1 LFGENIDSL
10 NTIQISDSIL
20 LDKHKWIGINS
31 SDIKEIEMT
40 AVNKYIIEYNPKPV
54 PINVIFRLKFSKEFN
69 SLNWFE
75 DKKAEIK
82 ASRLRKSIEVKPGMI
97 LILEGSDI
105 YILIINLCNNS
116 FIEYN
121 QILRKSKTQYLMLDC
136 AGKNFIGN

>member
-1 LFGENIDSL
+1 
-10 NTIQISDSIL
+10 
-20 LDKHKWIGINS
+20 
-31 SDIKEIEMT
+31 MT

-121 QILRKSKTQYLMLDC
+121 QILRRSKTQYLILDC